1 MKKSPLFVV
10 ILATLIVNSV
20 FAADSVYEYVDKNG
34 NVTYSNKPS
43 KNAKKVT
50 LPPISVYSAPMSLN
64 SYSNKP
70 SAKNNS
76 GIKTIYPKSS
86 VPQYS
91 GTNETGRKQILTEE
105 LASEKLALVDSQQAL
120 SEAKKIKL
128 SSEKT
133 NDASYQKR
141 IQALEDS
148 VTEHQKNI
156 DILNKQLGFN

>member
-105 LASEKLALVDSQQAL
+105 LASEK
-120 SEAKKIKL
+120 
-128 SSEKT
+128 
-133 NDASYQKR
+133 
-141 IQALEDS
+141 
-148 VTEHQKNI
+148 
-156 DILNKQLGFN
+156 

>member
-1 MKKSPLFVV
+1 MKKSLLFVA

-70 SAKNNS
+70 SAKNS

-133 NDASYQKR
+133 NDANYQKR